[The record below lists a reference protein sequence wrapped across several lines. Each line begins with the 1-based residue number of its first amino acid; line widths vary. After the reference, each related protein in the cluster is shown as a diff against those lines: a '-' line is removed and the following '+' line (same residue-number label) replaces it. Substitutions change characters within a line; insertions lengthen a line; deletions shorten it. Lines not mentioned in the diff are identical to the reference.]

1 MRRVRSHLTYAN
13 VISTIC
19 LFLLLGGGTAVA
31 LGGHD
36 TVQSDD
42 LGPGAQVKAPDVAA
56 NAVNGANV
64 RDGSLGIGDL
74 SANARVHKLEFD
86 APQPTQKT
94 PIATVGNAKLSV
106 SCGGTTN
113 EPGTFV
119 YLKNVSTKTGTM
131 NVLAT
136 LQVDSN
142 GAVDL
147 STSGQFVSAG
157 DEFTVDHDDDT
168 VTRPVAV
175 GSFGRAEGQV
185 VFRTPGR
192 VTTINFHA
200 FTTTDGGA
208 RCEFYGTGVTSSQS

>member
-1 MRRVRSHLTYAN
+1 MRRIRQHLSFAN
-13 VISTIC
+13 VASAIA
-19 LFLLLGGGTAVA
+19 LFVALGGGTAVA
-31 LGGHD
+31 LNGSN

-64 RDGSLGIGDL
+64 KDGSLGIGDL

-86 APQPTQKT
+86 APANTPKT
-94 PIATVGNAKLSV
+94 PLATIGNAQLSAQ
-106 SCGGTTN
+106 CLGG
-113 EPGTFV
+113 PGVFV

-131 NVLAT
+131 NVFFT
-136 LQVDSN
+136 DQQSSN
-142 GAVDL
+142 GSIQL
-147 STSGQFVSAG
+147 HSSGQFVGTGA
-157 DEFTVDHDDDT
+157 EFTIDGNDNSATGGIGAGAFD
-168 VTRPVAV
+168 R
-175 GSFGRAEGQV
+175 SEGQV

-200 FTTTDGGA
+200 FTTTNGGA